1 MAERVRNANRAHA
14 WNMIISIYIVV
25 IGREACKL
33 NQNKNVQR
41 LEAVESKVRI
51 LMIIPLLE
59 FCQHLHTVGGVSFL
73 VEGISVKKYDYSLD
87 CFLTKCNKT
96 KTKVIKVEPG

>member
-1 MAERVRNANRAHA
+1 
-14 WNMIISIYIVV
+14 MIISIYIVV

-73 VEGISVKKYDYSLD
+73 VEGISVKKYDYSLPVD
-87 CFLTKCNKT
+87 CFLTKCHKT
-96 KTKVIKVEPG
+96 KTKVNKVEPG